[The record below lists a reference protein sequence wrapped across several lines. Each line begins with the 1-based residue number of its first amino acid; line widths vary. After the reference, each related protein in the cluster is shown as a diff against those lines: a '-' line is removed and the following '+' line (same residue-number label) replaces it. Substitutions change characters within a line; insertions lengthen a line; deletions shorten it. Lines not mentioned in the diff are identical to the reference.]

1 MFDSCRL
8 GGKTKNYP
16 LFLKRKKLLIKR
28 LHTTH
33 PTTINILYFTK
44 RQVPRTMINA
54 ELYK

>member
-1 MFDSCRL
+1 MFYFYRL

-16 LFLKRKKLLIKR
+16 SFLKKKKLLIKR

-33 PTTINILYFTK
+33 PTTISILYLSK
-44 RQVPRTMINA
+44 RQVPKTMINA

>member
-1 MFDSCRL
+1 MFNSCRL
-8 GGKTKNYP
+8 GGKTTNYP

-33 PTTINILYFTK
+33 PTAINILYFTK